1 MNCLE
6 FQHEAMATTF
16 VLTIADQAAQYAQQ
30 AATAAWHELER
41 LEGELSCF
49 VESSDIA
56 RANRLAQD
64 ESLILGDDTLEC
76 LLVAADVAFATQR
89 AFDPAYG
96 SERLPERSAE
106 DPPFTLDPAAHTLTS
121 RVLRLRLDLGA
132 IGKGF
137 ALDRMGAVLT
147 DWGVTAACLQSGG
160 STALVMQPPA
170 GHVGWAIGIG
180 EGETHRALTLKDVAL
195 SASGIAVKGHHLLDP
210 RTGRA
215 ATRLERTWALAPS
228 AAVSDALSTAFF
240 VWSDEEV
247 SAFCDGRE
255 EIGAAVTTSD
265 KKLRLFGALE
275 RCPIE

>member
-1 MNCLE
+1 MNCLD

-16 VLTIADQAAQYAQQ
+16 VVTIADQPDRYAQQ
-30 AATAAWHELER
+30 AATAAWHELDR
-41 LEGELSCF
+41 LEGELSRY

-56 RANRLAQD
+56 RANRLAQG

-76 LLVAADVAFATQR
+76 LLVAADVALATER

-96 SERLPERSAE
+96 SERLPQQSAG

-121 RVLRLRLDLGA
+121 RVPHLRLDLGA

-170 GHVGWAIGIG
+170 SHVGWAIGIG
-180 EGETHRALTLKDVAL
+180 EGETHRVLTLKEAAL

-215 ATRLERTWALAPS
+215 ATRIERTWALAPS

-240 VWSDEEV
+240 VWTDEEV
-247 SAFCDGRE
+247 CAFCGGRD
-255 EIGAAVTTSD
+255 EIGAAVTTAD
-265 KKLRLFGALE
+265 KKLRLFGALK

>member
-16 VLTIADQAAQYAQQ
+16 VVTIADQTARYAQQ
-30 AATAAWHELER
+30 AATAAWHELDR
-41 LEGELSCF
+41 LEGELSRY

-56 RANRLAQD
+56 RANRIAHG
-64 ESLILGDDTLEC
+64 ESLIVGDDTLEC
-76 LLVAADVAFATQR
+76 LLLAADIALVTQR

-96 SERLPERSAE
+96 SQRFPEQSPDE
-106 DPPFTLDPAAHTLTS
+106 PPFTLDPAAHALTS
-121 RVLRLRLDLGA
+121 RVPRLQLDLGA

-137 ALDRMGAVLT
+137 ALDRIRALLV
-147 DWGVTAACLQSGG
+147 DWGITAACLQSGG
-160 STALVMQPPA
+160 STALVMDPPA

-180 EGETHRALTLKDVAL
+180 EDETHRSLTLREAAL

-240 VWSDEEV
+240 VWTDEEV

-255 EIGAAVTTSD
+255 EIGAAVTTAD
-265 KKLRLFGALE
+265 KTLRLFGALE